1 MAPKPKGQ
9 KMDLG
14 TFLTDTSLGSWA
26 DEMEDMPMPPSMPD
40 CLPINV
46 NHTLGVE
53 TNLAKALAPT
63 TVWET
68 DHSAQHQDTAVVVS
82 VEQPASLLFLAI
94 ALMGP
99 LDRGGYSVREQLPLP
114 TKPPYTVHLGNMAFD
129 ATEGDVHDFF
139 SGCQVTSVRIVED
152 KMDRKPKG
160 FGYAEFATLEGLKNA
175 LNLSGAQFQGRN
187 IRISVAEPQKD
198 RPDAREFNDWTRKGP
213 LPELPNQ
220 RRVSDRGGFGAPRSF
235 DNISEAGSDRGS
247 RRPFEQSDGKVRDFG
262 NWERKGPLQPTAP
275 ASSGPSGPPRPE
287 MNRPMSRDGPSL
299 RRNSPAWGEGRSQDG
314 SRPPRREF
322 VERPAVERAQTAAEK
337 DSQWRNNMRPDA
349 PVPPPARS
357 PAMSNRDSST
367 PSSPLAAPATLPT
380 PAAPATRPKLN
391 LAKRTVTELP
401 SEAQSNQAS
410 DSKASPFG
418 AAKPIDTASREKEIE
433 EKRQVALKEKKEA
446 EEKAREEKRIADE
459 KAKEEKRLAK
469 EPEKASITDKST
481 SPKDKPNGIEPEK
494 ENGVTG
500 PPPGKNYEI
509 LRRQANEDADA
520 VEEEVDGNANGVI
533 TDDKAIKPQAIIRDI
548 PAANGNNPTNNTTS
562 VEPTAEALEEEGWST
577 VQKPQ
582 KPRKNQRNGNVPA
595 RVIAS

>member
-26 DEMEDMPMPPSMPD
+26 DEMEDTPVP
-40 CLPINV
+40 
-46 NHTLGVE
+46 VE
-53 TNLAKALAPT
+53 TNLAKALVPT

-68 DHSAQHQDTAVVVS
+68 DHSAQHQDTAAVAL
-82 VEQPASLLFLAI
+82 VEQPTPLLSLAI

-160 FGYAEFATLEGLKNA
+160 FGYAEFATLEGLKSA
-175 LNLSGAQFQGRN
+175 LNLSGTQFQGRN

-213 LPELPNQ
+213 LPDLPNQ

-247 RRPFEQSDGKVRDFG
+247 RRPFEQGDGKVRDFG
-262 NWERKGPLQPTAP
+262 NWERKGPLQPTVP
-275 ASSGPSGPPRPE
+275 ASSGPPRPE

-322 VERPAVERAQTAAEK
+322 VERPAVERAQTAAER

-391 LAKRTVTELP
+391 LAKRTVTETP
-401 SEAQSNQAS
+401 SEAQSTQTS

-418 AAKPIDTASREKEIE
+418 AAKPIDTASKEKEIE

-469 EPEKASITDKST
+469 EADKASSTDKLT
-481 SPKDKPNGIEPEK
+481 SPKDKPNGVEPEK

-500 PPPGKNYEI
+500 PTPGKNYEI

-520 VEEEVDGNANGVI
+520 VEEEVDGNANGTI
-533 TDDKAIKPQAIIRDI
+533 IDDKAIKPKEVTRDI
-548 PAANGNNPTNNTTS
+548 PAANGNNPSNNTTS